1 MQTMESID
9 KQTLADQTLADVVA
23 AAKTAFGEDLVA
35 AVVFGSAANG
45 QLRVT
50 SDVNLMLV
58 LTRFNPSQAD
68 QVRESVRLA
77 RALVDMHVMFIVQD
91 EIPVALKSFPV
102 KFSDIIAR
110 HKLLFGANPFENSV
124 IPTADLI
131 SHTKQALLN
140 FQLRTREQ
148 YVLVSLREE
157 QLVNLIADSAAPLRS
172 CAAALRQI
180 RGEPYLNSKEALEQ
194 FVGKLQR
201 KDFTAALHTMSQA
214 REQGFLPVGNAT
226 KAILN
231 LLDLSHV
238 LYEQL

>member
-1 MQTMESID
+1 MQTMESVD
-9 KQTLADQTLADVVA
+9 KQTLADQTLADVVTSA
-23 AAKTAFGEDLVA
+23 RTAFGEDLVA

-58 LTRFNPSQAD
+58 LTRFNPPQAD

-91 EIPVALKSFPV
+91 ELPIALKSFPV

-110 HKLLFGANPFENSV
+110 HKLLFGVNPFENSI
-124 IPTADLI
+124 IPIADLI

-180 RGEPYLNSKEALEQ
+180 GGESYLNSKEALEQ
-194 FVGKLQR
+194 FVSKLQR
-201 KDFTAALHTMSQA
+201 KDFTLALHTMSQA
-214 REQGFLPVGNAT
+214 REQGFLPAGNAA
-226 KAILN
+226 KAVLA

>member
-1 MQTMESID
+1 MQTMESVD
-9 KQTLADQTLADVVA
+9 KQALADQTLTDVVNSA
-23 AAKTAFGEDLVA
+23 RAAFGEALVA

-58 LTRFNPSQAD
+58 LTRFNPQQANE
-68 QVRESVRLA
+68 VRESVRLA

-91 EIPVALKSFPV
+91 ELPVALKSFPV
-102 KFSDIIAR
+102 KFSDIISR
-110 HKLLFGANPFENSV
+110 HKLLFGVNPFENST
-124 IPTADLI
+124 IPIADLI

-180 RGEPYLNSKEALEQ
+180 RGESYLNSKEALEQ
-194 FVGKLQR
+194 FVSNLQR
-201 KDFTAALHTMSQA
+201 VDFKSALNTMSQA
-214 REQGFLPVGNAT
+214 REQGFLPAGNAT
-226 KAILN
+226 KAILA